1 MLNPKWPGIIEA
13 LKQYDARQTGPS
25 EYRSR
30 CPGHKGENPTSCLW
44 SYDEQ
49 TGKISVKCFAQ
60 DCSAEEIMKALDF
73 RASDLYPPQ
82 EMTEDV
88 KARIAQKKAER
99 ERKELDERFTR
110 ASVAVGLGLDNEFD
124 PGTSLTDRANAQR
137 FIKRHG
143 HKARYCAQ
151 LSQGYSPKSWFI
163 YDGSRWAQDVTDEVF
178 RLADEIRRTYDFLAA
193 EEEDEEKRRAWRKI
207 AGALE
212 NKARVQAMIETA
224 AKFLPITMDDFDQDP
239 WLLNVKNG
247 TIDLTTGERLP
258 HDPAHFITKL
268 APVEYDPEAEA
279 PMWQGFLDRIFDGN
293 ENLIRFVQKAI
304 GYALTGSTREQVVF
318 FLYGTGRNG
327 KSTLINTVQAL
338 LGDYAMHTPTTT
350 LMSRKSEGV
359 PNDVAR
365 LKGARFVSAVEAES
379 GRRLS
384 EPFIKQL
391 SGGDVIT
398 ARFMRAEWFEFRP
411 QFKLF
416 FATNHKPIIRGTDL
430 AIWRRIRLIPFNVT
444 IPEDEVDP
452 DLGQKLLQELPGIL
466 NWAIEGCLVW
476 QKEGLGLPAEVAE
489 ATEAYRNEMDV
500 LGGFFDEC
508 CILNP
513 LARVTKRDFYEAY
526 VQWAERSRETVL
538 SQRKIGMMMMERG
551 FTEVRLGAKSERY
564 WQGVGL
570 ADTTDITDTNSIIR
584 QRQGPSREKRNDV
597 SDVSDVSASGTRVT
611 RLPL

>member
-1 MLNPKWPGIIEA
+1 M
-13 LKQYDARQTGPS
+13 
-25 EYRSR
+25 
-30 CPGHKGENPTSCLW
+30 
-44 SYDEQ
+44 
-49 TGKISVKCFAQ
+49 
-60 DCSAEEIMKALDF
+60 
-73 RASDLYPPQ
+73 
-82 EMTEDV
+82 
-88 KARIAQKKAER
+88 
-99 ERKELDERFTR
+99 
-110 ASVAVGLGLDNEFD
+110 
-124 PGTSLTDRANAQR
+124 
-137 FIKRHG
+137 
-143 HKARYCAQ
+143 
-151 LSQGYSPKSWFI
+151 
-163 YDGSRWAQDVTDEVF
+163 
-178 RLADEIRRTYDFLAA
+178 
-193 EEEDEEKRRAWRKI
+193 
-207 AGALE
+207 
-212 NKARVQAMIETA
+212 
-224 AKFLPITMDDFDQDP
+224 
-239 WLLNVKNG
+239 
-247 TIDLTTGERLP
+247 
-258 HDPAHFITKL
+258 
-268 APVEYDPEAEA
+268 
-279 PMWQGFLDRIFDGN
+279 
-293 ENLIRFVQKAI
+293 
-304 GYALTGSTREQVVF
+304 
-318 FLYGTGRNG
+318 
-327 KSTLINTVQAL
+327 
-338 LGDYAMHTPTTT
+338 
-350 LMSRKSEGV
+350 
-359 PNDVAR
+359 AR

-379 GRRLS
+379 RRLS

-416 FATNHKPIIRGTDL
+416 SPRITSRLSGNRPCH
-430 AIWRRIRLIPFNVT
+430 WRRIRLIPFNVT

-500 LGGFFDEC
+500 LGDFFDEC

-538 SQRKIGMMMMERG
+538 SQRISMMMMEQG
-551 FTEVRLGAKSERY
+551 FTEVRLRAKSERY

>member
-1 MLNPKWPGIIEA
+1 
-13 LKQYDARQTGPS
+13 
-25 EYRSR
+25 
-30 CPGHKGENPTSCLW
+30 
-44 SYDEQ
+44 
-49 TGKISVKCFAQ
+49 
-60 DCSAEEIMKALDF
+60 
-73 RASDLYPPQ
+73 
-82 EMTEDV
+82 
-88 KARIAQKKAER
+88 
-99 ERKELDERFTR
+99 
-110 ASVAVGLGLDNEFD
+110 
-124 PGTSLTDRANAQR
+124 
-137 FIKRHG
+137 
-143 HKARYCAQ
+143 
-151 LSQGYSPKSWFI
+151 
-163 YDGSRWAQDVTDEVF
+163 
-178 RLADEIRRTYDFLAA
+178 
-193 EEEDEEKRRAWRKI
+193 
-207 AGALE
+207 
-212 NKARVQAMIETA
+212 
-224 AKFLPITMDDFDQDP
+224 
-239 WLLNVKNG
+239 
-247 TIDLTTGERLP
+247 
-258 HDPAHFITKL
+258 
-268 APVEYDPEAEA
+268 
-279 PMWQGFLDRIFDGN
+279 
-293 ENLIRFVQKAI
+293 
-304 GYALTGSTREQVVF
+304 
-318 FLYGTGRNG
+318 
-327 KSTLINTVQAL
+327 
-338 LGDYAMHTPTTT
+338 
-350 LMSRKSEGV
+350 
-359 PNDVAR
+359 
-365 LKGARFVSAVEAES
+365 
-379 GRRLS
+379 
-384 EPFIKQL
+384 
-391 SGGDVIT
+391 
-398 ARFMRAEWFEFRP
+398 MRAEWFEFRP

-500 LGGFFDEC
+500 LGDFFDEC

>member
-1 MLNPKWPGIIEA
+1 
-13 LKQYDARQTGPS
+13 
-25 EYRSR
+25 
-30 CPGHKGENPTSCLW
+30 
-44 SYDEQ
+44 
-49 TGKISVKCFAQ
+49 
-60 DCSAEEIMKALDF
+60 
-73 RASDLYPPQ
+73 
-82 EMTEDV
+82 
-88 KARIAQKKAER
+88 
-99 ERKELDERFTR
+99 
-110 ASVAVGLGLDNEFD
+110 
-124 PGTSLTDRANAQR
+124 
-137 FIKRHG
+137 
-143 HKARYCAQ
+143 
-151 LSQGYSPKSWFI
+151 
-163 YDGSRWAQDVTDEVF
+163 
-178 RLADEIRRTYDFLAA
+178 
-193 EEEDEEKRRAWRKI
+193 
-207 AGALE
+207 
-212 NKARVQAMIETA
+212 
-224 AKFLPITMDDFDQDP
+224 
-239 WLLNVKNG
+239 
-247 TIDLTTGERLP
+247 
-258 HDPAHFITKL
+258 
-268 APVEYDPEAEA
+268 
-279 PMWQGFLDRIFDGN
+279 MWQGFLDRIFDGN

-452 DLGQKLLQELPGIL
+452 DLGQKLLKELPGIL

-551 FTEVRLGAKSERY
+551 FTEVRLGGKE
-564 WQGVGL
+564 
-570 ADTTDITDTNSIIR
+570 
-584 QRQGPSREKRNDV
+584 
-597 SDVSDVSASGTRVT
+597 
-611 RLPL
+611 